1 MAEYALIIGINRYED
16 AVNIPTLKWAEEDA
30 SGLNSV
36 LINPLYCGIPEQN
49 ITYLLGEDATR
60 DNIIR
65 GIGELRARTGRGD
78 TVFIFFSGHGC
89 SERNEERGDH
99 DDHLLKYLVPYN
111 AEVNNL
117 DASAIDFKFL
127 SERLELINA
136 ERMLILLDCCYS
148 GATGGRTFL
157 LPGLREIGSLKVPTQ
172 NAFRTIDWRKI
183 KQELETFRFAI
194 WQTINPFIKV

>member
-1 MAEYALIIGINRYED
+1 LAEYALIIGINRYED

-65 GIGELRARTGRGD
+65 GIGELRARAGRGD

-89 SERNEERGDH
+89 SERNEESTQKSPFWRFF
-99 DDHLLKYLVPYN
+99 LVK
-111 AEVNNL
+111 NL
-117 DASAIDFKFL
+117 TK
-127 SERLELINA
+127 LIS
-136 ERMLILLDCCYS
+136 RVY
-148 GATGGRTFL
+148 FH
-157 LPGLREIGSLKVPTQ
+157 
-172 NAFRTIDWRKI
+172 
-183 KQELETFRFAI
+183 
-194 WQTINPFIKV
+194 